1 MLVSELSMIQLHAK
15 IRKRF
20 MFQFLHIH
28 LNRVNRRLSI
38 ILMIRLFVNLPGIL
52 EHLTSLD
59 QQIFSKPSQ
68 SGRRPFRQSILGS
81 PLQYKA
87 LVGEENL
94 VIEFVLSPVYQQD
107 LTWYGWH

>member
-1 MLVSELSMIQLHAK
+1 
-15 IRKRF
+15 

-28 LNRVNRRLSI
+28 LNRVNISI
-38 ILMIRLFVNLPGIL
+38 ILTIRLFVNLPGIL

-59 QQIFSKPSQ
+59 QQTFSKPSQ
-68 SGRRPFRQSILGS
+68 SGRRPFRQSILVS

-94 VIEFVLSPVYQQD
+94 AIEFVLSPVYQQD